1 MAFAKMPRKCISN
14 KIFYYICATKLTK
27 NKAKMNFRLLNMAV
41 AVLFTALTVS
51 CSKEVITEDEP
62 SQEPNSTLN
71 IRTRVG
77 EETAGGT
84 AAEVSYQV
92 NIYVFGT
99 DGKCCKY
106 VQIGEGESEI
116 SIELLEGTY
125 EVYAIA
131 GADASSYALPAQA
144 TATKKSLV
152 ALTGEAHSDLMV
164 AGNVVVLA
172 DGGEN
177 TLTLA
182 LQRKVMLVQSIV
194 INNVPSSVKAV
205 SVTIA
210 PLYENLCVDGSY
222 GEAQGPQEI
231 SLANDGGTK
240 TWRSSGSEYLL
251 PPSAAN
257 ATITVNMTDGTG
269 QLSSYS
275 YTSAEELQANY
286 KINIE
291 GTYTEP
297 LGVQLSGTIIGAEWD
312 GERNISFDF
321 DESGSTVTPGGGDTT
336 GGDDQPDVSTEAPQP
351 GTFYQDK
358 YYVLKSETDG
368 GVTEVTL
375 MTTDETTV
383 LSGTVADQEA
393 VRSAVDGAIAEM
405 TSASGIAGWRLP
417 TQEEMEYVLANFK
430 AIQDKMLD
438 NSFTRLSAANAF
450 YFLTADDGR
459 ISSYTFNGDGW
470 LSDTLDEETKL
481 RAFTTVTFR

>member
-1 MAFAKMPRKCISN
+1 
-14 KIFYYICATKLTK
+14 
-27 NKAKMNFRLLNMAV
+27 MNFRLLGKAV
-41 AVLFTALTVS
+41 AVLLTTAVVS
-51 CSKEVITEDEP
+51 CSKEVVAEDEP
-62 SQEPNSTLN
+62 AKEPNSTLN

-84 AAEVSYQV
+84 GAEVSYPV
-92 NIYVFGT
+92 NVYVFGT

-106 VQIGEGESEI
+106 AQIGEGDTEI

-144 TATKKSLV
+144 GATKKSIV
-152 ALTGEAHSDLMV
+152 ALTGEAHSDLMA
-164 AGNVVVLA
+164 AGNVVVLS

-182 LQRKVMLVQSIV
+182 LQRKVMLLQSIV

-210 PLYENLCVDGSY
+210 PLYENLCIDGSY
-222 GEAQGPQEI
+222 DEAQGPQEI
-231 SLANDGGTK
+231 SLSNEGGTK
-240 TWRSSGSEYLL
+240 TWRSAGSEYLM
-251 PPSAAN
+251 PPANAN
-257 ATITVNMTDGTG
+257 ATITVNMTDDTG
-269 QLSSYS
+269 KLSSYS

-291 GTYTEP
+291 GTYTER

-321 DESGSTVTPGGGDTT
+321 DESGSTVTPGGGGSTGVD
-336 GGDDQPDVSTEAPQP
+336 GGDGDQSGVSTEAPQP

-358 YYVLKSETDG
+358 YYVLKSETEG

-375 MTTDETTV
+375 MTTDEATV
-383 LSGTVADQEA
+383 LSGTVTDQEA
-393 VRSAVDGAIAEM
+393 VRSAVDGAIAQM

-430 AIQDKMLD
+430 EIQDDLLD
-438 NSFTRLSAANAF
+438 NSFTRLSATNAF
-450 YFLTADDGR
+450 YFLTAGDGR

-470 LSDTLDEETKL
+470 LSDTLDEETRL
-481 RAFTTVTFR
+481 RAFTTLTFRP